1 MNKYL
6 DRQSRAA
13 LAVFCLIALW
23 DASGLDTAL
32 AQLAGSH
39 AGFPLRD
46 SWLLSTVF
54 HDAAK
59 SLAWLGAL
67 ALAATTVWPWGP
79 FRGLPFARR
88 LQLAAVT
95 IAASGVIALL
105 KSGSHTS
112 CPWDLQEFGGVA
124 SQVSHW
130 AGWLR
135 ADGGGGHCFPAGH
148 ASTGFAF
155 MDGYFALRADK
166 PRRARIWLAASIALG
181 LLLGAAQQL
190 RGAHFMSHTLWTGW
204 ICWLFG
210 WATDIFFSRHVA
222 QAQGAR

>member
-23 DASGLDTAL
+23 DASRLDTAL

-39 AGFPLRD
+39 AGFPLR
-46 SWLLSTVF
+46 
-54 HDAAK
+54 
-59 SLAWLGAL
+59 
-67 ALAATTVWPWGP
+67 
-79 FRGLPFARR
+79 
-88 LQLAAVT
+88 
-95 IAASGVIALL
+95 
-105 KSGSHTS
+105 
-112 CPWDLQEFGGVA
+112 
-124 SQVSHW
+124 VSHW

-135 ADGGGGHCFPAGH
+135 ADGGGGHCFA
-148 ASTGFAF
+148 TGFAF
-155 MDGYFALRADK
+155 MGGYFALRADK
-166 PRRARIWLAASIALG
+166 PRLARIWLAASIALG

-210 WATDIFFSRHVA
+210 WATDILFSRHVA
-222 QAQGAR
+222 PAQGAR